1 VKAMDADI
9 SKAATETGEE
19 TMNVQQLS
27 STGVQHPLQ
36 QTYLELQLRKF
47 PVADSIGNRNLWEI
61 LRPAA
66 KSMAK

>member
-1 VKAMDADI
+1 M
-9 SKAATETGEE
+9 S
-19 TMNVQQLS
+19 VQQLS

-47 PVADSIGNRNLWEI
+47 LVADSIGNRNLWEI